1 MSHQSI
7 YISYHVEIML
17 IYDITIQNH
26 IYNKK
31 NTETTYIYN
40 ATLALAATQVHASV
54 MYCIL
59 TK

>member
-1 MSHQSI
+1 
-7 YISYHVEIML
+7 ML

>member
-7 YISYHVEIML
+7 YISYHAEIML
-17 IYDITIQNH
+17 IYDITTNQN
-26 IYNKK
+26 YNK

-40 ATLALAATQVHASV
+40 ATLALAAAQIHANV
-54 MYCIL
+54 MHWIL